1 MTIGEAMEIFT
12 DEHDREVVRGGDE
25 RDATQ
30 AGIAAVLDARRAID
44 MMDLAVNS

>member
-30 AGIAAVLDARRAID
+30 AGIAAVLEARVAQDLMDAA
-44 MMDLAVNS
+44 LA